1 MPHDSPQSAIVAT
14 DRVSDVLARD
24 EALVEVFIRHAPQFT
39 KLRSRT
45 MRRVMARLVTVEQA
59 ARMGR
64 VDVELLVRDLNDAL
78 GVERAPRE
86 ARSAARPAAPRPA
99 PLFPAAPDGPP
110 SGRTIVEVDVRED
123 LRAGREPFS
132 RIMAAVSALP
142 PGEMLLI
149 RAIFEP
155 VPLFAALARRGF
167 VHAARQEGPEDWTVW
182 FWRPDDA
189 PASTTAPRAEARPA
203 AIVRPDGMDGDESIV
218 WLDVRGLEP
227 PEPLMR
233 TLTAL
238 ETLPKGRQL
247 VQVNARVPQ
256 LLFPMLAERGF
267 ACEVDDSR
275 ADQVLVRIWRP
286 DRS

>member
-1 MPHDSPQSAIVAT
+1 MPHDTPQPAIVAT

-24 EALVEVFIRHAPQFT
+24 EALVDVFIRHAPQFT

-59 ARMGR
+59 ARMGG
-64 VDVELLVRDLNDAL
+64 VDVELLLRDLNEAA
-78 GVERAPRE
+78 GVEHAPRE
-86 ARSAARPAAPRPA
+86 ARSAARRDAPRPT
-99 PLFPAAPDGPP
+99 PLFPAAPHGPP
-110 SGRTIVEVDVRED
+110 SARTIVEVDVRED

-132 RIMAAVSALP
+132 RIMAAVGALR
-142 PGEMLLI
+142 PGEMLLL

-167 VHAARQEGPEDWTVW
+167 VHAVRQEGLEDWAIW

-189 PASTTAPRAEARPA
+189 PASTTTPRGEERPVTT
-203 AIVRPDGMDGDESIV
+203 VRPNGMDGDESTV

-227 PEPLMR
+227 PEPLIR

-238 ETLPKGRQL
+238 ETLPEGRQL

-286 DRS
+286 DRA

>member
-1 MPHDSPQSAIVAT
+1 MPHDPPPSAIVAT

-24 EALVEVFIRHAPQFT
+24 EGLVDVFIRHAPQFT

-59 ARMGR
+59 ARMGGI
-64 VDVELLVRDLNDAL
+64 DVELLLSDLNEAL
-78 GVERAPRE
+78 GVERAPIVT
-86 ARSAARPAAPRPA
+86 RSNAASDSPRPA
-99 PLFPAAPDGPP
+99 SSASRMPDGPP
-110 SGRTIVEVDVRED
+110 SARTIVEVDVRED

-132 RIMAAVSALP
+132 RIMAAVSALS
-142 PGEMLLI
+142 PGEMLLL

-167 VHAARQEGPEDWTVW
+167 VHAARQEGPEDWAIW
-182 FWRPDDA
+182 FWRPDESPVGA
-189 PASTTAPRAEARPA
+189 TTQHPARPA
-203 AIVRPDGMDGDESIV
+203 AAPDAFSGDDATV

-238 ETLPKGRQL
+238 DSLPEGRQL

-275 ADQVLVRIWRP
+275 AGQVLVRIWRP
-286 DRS
+286 DRA

>member
-1 MPHDSPQSAIVAT
+1 MPHD
-14 DRVSDVLARD
+14 
-24 EALVEVFIRHAPQFT
+24 
-39 KLRSRT
+39 
-45 MRRVMARLVTVEQA
+45 
-59 ARMGR
+59 
-64 VDVELLVRDLNDAL
+64 
-78 GVERAPRE
+78 
-86 ARSAARPAAPRPA
+86 

-132 RIMAAVSALP
+132 RIMTAVGALR
-142 PGEMLLI
+142 PGEMLLL

-167 VHAARQEGPEDWTVW
+167 VHAVRQEGPDDWTVW
-182 FWRPDDA
+182 FWRPADSA
-189 PASTTAPRAEARPA
+189 PDTIVQHSEQPATAPN
-203 AIVRPDGMDGDESIV
+203 AIPDDDSTV

-238 ETLPKGRQL
+238 ETLPAGRQL

-275 ADQVLVRIWRP
+275 ADQVLVRLWRP
-286 DRS
+286 DRA